1 MDRNELRSL
10 LDEIVEEA
18 RPSAL
23 RGRVADYIP
32 ALATA
37 GASRLGMALATVD
50 GDLIG
55 SGDFEE
61 RFSIQSISKAFA
73 LALTLAEDG
82 DALWKRVGREPSG
95 NAFNS
100 LVQLEL
106 ERGVPRN
113 PFINAGAL
121 VVVDRMLSH
130 SGDAVGRLLD
140 LLRQES
146 GNPGVAVDMEVARSE
161 ASHGHRNAALAHFM
175 ASFGNL
181 ENDVDVVLDHYVR
194 HCAIAMSC
202 EELARAGLVLARHG
216 LRADG
221 SQLLT
226 RSDAKRINAILLTC
240 GTYDAAGDFA
250 YRVGLPGK
258 SGVGGG
264 ILTVIPGRGCLVV
277 WGPALD
283 RSGNSV
289 AGVDALDR
297 FTTRTGWSVF

>member
-1 MDRNELRSL
+1 MNRDEIRSL
-10 LDEIVEEA
+10 LDEIVEQA
-18 RPSAL
+18 RPSAA

-37 GASRLGMALATVD
+37 GASRLGIALATVD

-61 RFSIQSISKAFA
+61 PFSIQSISKAFA
-73 LALTLAEDG
+73 LALTLAADG

-100 LVQLEL
+100 LVQLEV

-130 SGDAVGRLLD
+130 SGDAVGRLLA
-140 LLRQES
+140 LLQQES
-146 GNPGVAVDMEVARSE
+146 GNPRVAVDMEVARSE
-161 ASHGHRNAALAHFM
+161 AAHGHLNAALAHFM

-181 ENDVDVVLDHYVR
+181 DNDVDVVLDHYVR

-202 EELARAGLVLARHG
+202 AELARAGLVLARHG

-226 RSDAKRINAILLTC
+226 RSDA
-240 GTYDAAGDFA
+240 
-250 YRVGLPGK
+250 
-258 SGVGGG
+258 
-264 ILTVIPGRGCLVV
+264 
-277 WGPALD
+277 
-283 RSGNSV
+283 
-289 AGVDALDR
+289 
-297 FTTRTGWSVF
+297 